1 MQKKYFT
8 QALTVALCSGSLF
21 CSCSEEYVAG
31 NQEGTVTGTDK
42 YVIAAKTG
50 DATYLITSESL
61 DEGTITSV
69 GNGTETIGGSYWVFY
84 NTDYLFSLKYNNGE
98 AGTGASYILEQST
111 GKPAEHN
118 SYTFNRITTY
128 GIWGITLLLLLPTTE
143 VKRQTENILPNIFSL
158 IT

>member
-8 QALTVALCSGSLF
+8 HVLTVALCSSSLF

-31 NQEGTVTGTDK
+31 NQGGTVTGTDK

-69 GNGTETIGGSYWVFY
+69 GNGTETIEVLIGSF
-84 NTDYLFSLKYNNGE
+84 
-98 AGTGASYILEQST
+98 
-111 GKPAEHN
+111 
-118 SYTFNRITTY
+118 IT
-128 GIWGITLLLLLPTTE
+128 
-143 VKRQTENILPNIFSL
+143 QTISSA
-158 IT
+158 